1 MLARS
6 FVSCFFFLCDLGCS
20 ISSGTA
26 PFGGGL
32 LSNLG
37 EGGPSRNCFWQPFE
51 TNGSEGLSRLE
62 VATLILVGMLQE
74 LKVESRVPVSSDEDE
89 T

>member
-6 FVSCFFFLCDLGCS
+6 FVSCFIYSL
-20 ISSGTA
+20 GTA

-32 LSNLG
+32 LTNLG
-37 EGGPSRNCFWQPFE
+37 KVRPSRNCFWQPFE
-51 TNGSEGLSRLE
+51 VNGSEGLSRLE
-62 VATLILVGMLQE
+62 VGTLILVGMLQE
-74 LKVESRVPVSSDEDE
+74 LKDESIVPVSSDEDE